1 MLVQKNNEELSLS
14 NSIRDINTLRRKF
27 VSADLSNIETKLE
40 IFDAICQISLDLQLL
55 QLYKENN

>member
-14 NSIRDINTLRRKF
+14 NSIRDINTLRKKF
-27 VSADLSNIETKLE
+27 ISADLSSLEAKLE

-55 QLYKENN
+55 QLHNENN